1 MTETGS
7 LMVISLVG
15 ALLNGA
21 LLLVGLVLMAMRR
34 REQGRG
40 AVLGIAGCAVLLV
53 GAGFALAQSLLQRQ
67 LVDLLGLVT
76 GLSVWVAIS
85 SVIQLVGLGLLIGGV
100 VARRTPPSPAPPQ
113 GPQGP
118 QGWQQQGWNQPA
130 PQPYPQQPQ
139 GQQPYP
145 QQPQGQPY
153 PQQPQGQAYPQQP
166 QGQPYPQQPQGQ
178 PYPQQP
184 PQPGGQ
190 QPPFGQGPY
199 G

>member
-1 MTETGS
+1 MTDTGV
-7 LMVISLVG
+7 LMVIGLIS
-15 ALLNGA
+15 ALLNGI

-53 GAGFALAQSLLQRQ
+53 GAGFALSQSLLQRE
-67 LVDLLGLVT
+67 LVDLLGVVT

-100 VARRTPPSPAPPQ
+100 VARRTPAPQRPAPGQ
-113 GPQGP
+113 

-130 PQPYPQQPQ
+130 PQAQPYPPQ
-139 GQQPYP
+139 GPQPYP

-153 PQQPQGQAYPQQP
+153 PQQPQGQAPQQP
-166 QGQPYPQQPQGQ
+166 QGQPYPQQP
-178 PYPQQP
+178 YPQQP

-190 QPPFGQGPY
+190 HPPQPPFGQGPY
-199 G
+199 S

>member
-1 MTETGS
+1 MTDTGS
-7 LMVISLVG
+7 LMVISLVS
-15 ALLNGA
+15 ALLNGI

-53 GAGFALAQSLLQRQ
+53 GAAFAVAQSFLQRE

-76 GLSVWVAIS
+76 GLSVSVAIS
-85 SVIQLVGLGLLIGGV
+85 SIIHLVGLGLLIGGV
-100 VARRTPPSPAPPQ
+100 VARRTTPAQRPAPSP
-113 GPQGP
+113 GP
-118 QGWQQQGWNQPA
+118 QGWQQPPAGWEQQGWNQPA
-130 PQPYPQQPQ
+130 PQPQPYAQQPQGQQPYPQHPQGQPYPQQPQ

-145 QQPQGQPY
+145 QQP
-153 PQQPQGQAYPQQP
+153 
-166 QGQPYPQQPQGQ
+166 
-178 PYPQQP
+178 

-190 QPPFGQGPY
+190 HPPQPPYGQGPY

>member
-7 LMVISLVG
+7 LMVISLIG
-15 ALLNGA
+15 ALLNGV

-53 GAGFALAQSLLQRQ
+53 GAGFALAQSFLQRE

-100 VARRTPPSPAPPQ
+100 VARRTPASPAP
-113 GPQGP
+113 PQGP

-145 QQPQGQPY
+145 QQPQGQAY
-153 PQQPQGQAYPQQP
+153 PQQPQGQA
-166 QGQPYPQQPQGQ
+166 YPQQPQGQ

>member
-100 VARRTPPSPAPPQ
+100 VARRTPTPPAP
-113 GPQGP
+113 PQGP

-139 GQQPYP
+139 GQQPFP

>member
-1 MTETGS
+1 MTDTGS
-7 LMVISLVG
+7 LVVIGLIS
-15 ALLNGA
+15 ALLNGV
-21 LLLVGLVLMAMRR
+21 LLLVGLVLMVMRR

-53 GAGFALAQSLLQRQ
+53 GAGFALSQSFLQRE

-85 SVIQLVGLGLLIGGV
+85 SIIQLAGLGLLIGGV
-100 VARRTPPSPAPPQ
+100 VAKRATTPQRPVPP
-113 GPQGP
+113 PGP

-130 PQPYPQQPQ
+130 TPP
-139 GQQPYP
+139 QPYP

-153 PQQPQGQAYPQQP
+153 PQQPYPQ
-166 QGQPYPQQPQGQ
+166 Q

-190 QPPFGQGPY
+190 HPPQPPFGQGPY
-199 G
+199 A

>member
-1 MTETGS
+1 MTDTGS
-7 LMVISLVG
+7 LVVIGLIS
-15 ALLNGA
+15 ALLNGI

-53 GAGFALAQSLLQRQ
+53 GAGFALSQSFLQRE

-85 SVIQLVGLGLLIGGV
+85 SIIQLVGLGLLIGGV
-100 VARRTPPSPAPPQ
+100 VAKRTAPP
-113 GPQGP
+113 PGP

-139 GQQPYP
+139 GQPH
-145 QQPQGQPY
+145 PQGQPY
-153 PQQPQGQAYPQQP
+153 PQQPQGQ
-166 QGQPYPQQPQGQ
+166 QPYPQQPH
-178 PYPQQP
+178 PQQP

-190 QPPFGQGPY
+190 HPPQPPFGQGPY
-199 G
+199 A